1 MIHYISWI
9 WQSYWWKWF
18 LNVAWVRLSVSLWF
32 QNFLSKLCIPF
43 ASFFIHCYLFF
54 AEFLVLKSQGDY
66 SSVCTKN
73 CKHIFLL
80 PFFSSAQSLS
90 HMWLCNP
97 MDCSMPGFPV
107 HHQLLQPAQTH
118 VHWVG
123 DAIQPSHPRLFPS
136 PPTFNLSQHQSL
148 FQRVNSSRE
157 VAKVLEF
164 QAQHQYFQWI
174 FRTDFL

>member
-97 MDCSMPGFPV
+97 MDCSMPGLFTLMPTESV
-107 HHQLLQPAQTH
+107 MPSNHLILGYSLLLPLS
-118 VHWVG
+118 
-123 DAIQPSHPRLFPS
+123 IFPS
-136 PPTFNLSQHQSL
+136 T
-148 FQRVNSSRE
+148 RVFSNESTLHVR
-157 VAKVLEF
+157 
-164 QAQHQYFQWI
+164 
-174 FRTDFL
+174 